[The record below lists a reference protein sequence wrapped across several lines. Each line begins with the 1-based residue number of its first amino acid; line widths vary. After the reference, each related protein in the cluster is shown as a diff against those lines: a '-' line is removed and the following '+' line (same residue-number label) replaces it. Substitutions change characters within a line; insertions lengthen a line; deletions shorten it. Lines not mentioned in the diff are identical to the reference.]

1 MKFSVKRGKELTI
14 QEVVR
19 ELNSR
24 LVLQEVRNSD
34 LIEIGVLDTNAKR
47 AADIANS
54 IARTYQKRRLQ
65 DLQSSID
72 RSLAQFRE
80 EVNHQREAVEEAA
93 IEVAKL
99 REILGIIDPDP
110 ESHGSSIQTPMN
122 DTAGKNA
129 GTRYTT
135 AKVQYLQAKKILE
148 AAELRYSTARME
160 RGVDVDPAKIWE
172 NAEPAAKPVGFQ
184 PVRALERLFNS
195 YWR

>member
-54 IARTYQKRRLQ
+54 IARVYQKRRM
-65 DLQSSID
+65 DDVRSSID
-72 RSLAQFRE
+72 GNQERFRD
-80 EVNHQREAVEEAA
+80 EVERQRKVVED
-93 IEVAKL
+93 VASELTKD
-99 REILGIIDPDP
+99 RDRLGIVDSDP
-110 ESHGSSIQTPMN
+110 ESQGAPIQTAAGQP
-122 DTAGKNA
+122 AGKQSGEDYA
-129 GTRYTT
+129 RAKARY
-135 AKVQYLQAKKILE
+135 LEAKKVLRE
-148 AAELRYSTARME
+148 AEWRLSEARNY
-160 RGVDVDPAKIWE
+160 RANFDPAKIWE

-184 PVRALERLFNS
+184 PVRALERLFRGN
-195 YWR
+195 WR